1 MNAITSSWQGMKDI
15 AVKKFSFM
23 EEDADEDLMLVE
35 LLIFFRYT
43 NKNLQIHSRLLSL
56 FCVPRTQLPHCYD
69 AGLLSQ

>member
-35 LLIFFRYT
+35 LLIFFSYT
-43 NKNLQIHSRLLSL
+43 NKNLQPFTIVISCTSYTITTLL
-56 FCVPRTQLPHCYD
+56 
-69 AGLLSQ
+69 